1 MKAVMEYLTTL
12 PVGMDS
18 ILALGNEVPD
28 PIHDIVT
35 PSGELD
41 I

>member
-1 MKAVMEYLTTL
+1 MKAVVEHLTAT
-12 PVGMDS
+12 PEGVDS

-28 PIHDIVT
+28 PIHDVVT
-35 PSGELD
+35 PSGKLD